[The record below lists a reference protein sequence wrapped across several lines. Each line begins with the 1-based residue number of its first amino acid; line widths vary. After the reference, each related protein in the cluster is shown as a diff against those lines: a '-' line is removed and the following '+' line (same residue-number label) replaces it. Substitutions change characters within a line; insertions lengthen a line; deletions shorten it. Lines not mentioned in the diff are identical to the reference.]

1 MQPPTQSEL
10 QHLLKHYD
18 PIKAHEYYER
28 TKKLKG
34 RKNVNAGMGKS
45 RARRHTHPKTNAGP
59 TRSQKVW
66 IRRQE
71 AAQKILLDKQKAI
84 QQATL
89 EKQKAAEKARI
100 EKQQAARLKQR
111 KVVTAQV
118 QDLEGKLKKLE
129 DLIAAKL
136 REEASQERKVLFSAR
151 VATQEAAKPPTAAE
165 KSQAARASAQYRDQN
180 QQKVKTAAKAS
191 APAKSAQLPSSYS
204 TPASAGSGKQF
215 SVPSGSSLPKA
226 ATSKNAQ
233 DVAKLKT
240 LATKVK
246 GQLAVAKQKLAA
258 L

>member
-136 REEASQERKVLFSAR
+136 REEASQARTVLFSSRA
-151 VATQEAAKPPTAAE
+151 AAQEAAKPPTAAE
-165 KSQAARASAQYRDQN
+165 KNQAARESAQYRDQN
-180 QQKVKTAAKAS
+180 QQKIKTAAAKTS
-191 APAKSAQLPSSYS
+191 AATKSAQLPSSS
-204 TPASAGSGKQF
+204 SAPSNAGFGTKGF
-215 SVPSGSSLPKA
+215 SVSSSSSVPKTA
-226 ATSKNAQ
+226 ASKNAQ
-233 DVAKLKT
+233 DVANLKS

-246 GQLAVAKQKLAA
+246 G
-258 L
+258 

>member
-1 MQPPTQSEL
+1 MQSPTQSEL

-45 RARRHTHPKTNAGP
+45 RVRRHRPSRTKAGS

-71 AAQKILLDKQKAI
+71 AAQKLLLDKQRAI
-84 QQATL
+84 QQAKV

-100 EKQQAARLKQR
+100 EKQQATRLKQR
-111 KVVTAQV
+111 KAVTAQV

-136 REEASQERKVLFSAR
+136 REEASQARTALFTAR
-151 VATQEAAKPPTAAE
+151 TAAQEAAKPPTAAE
-165 KSQAARASAQYRDQN
+165 KNQAARESAQYRDQN
-180 QQKVKTAAKAS
+180 QQKIKTAAKTS
-191 APAKSAQLPSSYS
+191 AATKSAQSPSSYS
-204 TPASAGSGKQF
+204 APAGRGTQYAVSSSS
-215 SVPSGSSLPKA
+215 SVSKTA
-226 ATSKNAQ
+226 ASKNAQ